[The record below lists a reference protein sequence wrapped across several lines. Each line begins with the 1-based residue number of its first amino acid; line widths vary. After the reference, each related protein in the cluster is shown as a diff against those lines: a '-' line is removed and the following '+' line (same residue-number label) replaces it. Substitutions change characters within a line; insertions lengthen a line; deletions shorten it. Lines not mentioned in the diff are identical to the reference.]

1 MMADKWS
8 IVQTSPDSEG
18 KLEKWLCSPTIKASE
33 KSVVFSNRVSLKR
46 VKLGQV
52 MDSNGNEIDMTDPGV
67 VRKRQSPFR
76 TPPSLS
82 YCHEK
87 VNEHIYN
94 VPLGFFFF

>member
-1 MMADKWS
+1 MMVGTWS
-8 IVQTSPDSEG
+8 ILQTSPGSEG
-18 KLEKWLCSPTIKASE
+18 KLEKWLCSPTMKASE
-33 KSVVFSNRVSLKR
+33 KSVLLSNRVSLKR

-52 MDSNGNEIDMTDPGV
+52 MDSNGNEVDIPDLGMV
-67 VRKRQSPFR
+67 KKRQSPFR

-94 VPLGFFFF
+94 SPYCFFFF